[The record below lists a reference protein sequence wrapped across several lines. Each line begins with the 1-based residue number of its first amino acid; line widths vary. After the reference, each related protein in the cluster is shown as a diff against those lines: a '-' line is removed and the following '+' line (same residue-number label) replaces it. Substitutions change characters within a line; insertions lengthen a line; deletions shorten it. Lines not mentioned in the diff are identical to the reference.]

1 MHCCLVHLANLSL
14 HAVGYA
20 GLLISVLV
28 LVFPQNAA
36 ELLGLSA
43 GSVTSTILLGLLAV
57 GSAVLSMVC
66 LSGTGWGKN
75 KSFQINAALLGFI
88 SLLWLIS
95 SNSLLSTLVAWEV
108 LSWSGLM
115 MVVGEGNREL
125 ASSYYG
131 WAMAS
136 GLAFMFAVAGQAL
149 GQNWWLLALTLGVL
163 IKLGMFGFH
172 GWMIK
177 VYGESSPVVGAV
189 FSGILS
195 LGAVV
200 VTFKY
205 GVENY
210 LMFPVVILAG
220 VQIIY
225 GGLIALGKEN
235 LRENIG
241 LFIFVKHGLLDNCY
255 LLKFKSSSGS
265 RFRFQC
271 HR

>member
-1 MHCCLVHLANLSL
+1 
-14 HAVGYA
+14 
-20 GLLISVLV
+20 
-28 LVFPQNAA
+28 
-36 ELLGLSA
+36 
-43 GSVTSTILLGLLAV
+43 
-57 GSAVLSMVC
+57 
-66 LSGTGWGKN
+66 
-75 KSFQINAALLGFI
+75 
-88 SLLWLIS
+88 
-95 SNSLLSTLVAWEV
+95 
-108 LSWSGLM
+108 
-115 MVVGEGNREL
+115 
-125 ASSYYG
+125 
-131 WAMAS
+131 
-136 GLAFMFAVAGQAL
+136 MFAVTGQAL

-235 LRENIG
+235 LREILAYSSLSNMGFLIIAIFLSSKALQGAG
-241 LFIFVKHGLLDNCY
+241 L
-255 LLKFKSSSGS
+255 GS
-265 RFRFQC
+265 NAIVSYAHLFLPLPTRFSNLFC
-271 HR
+271 SWVPATKGATKEFYSACL